1 MTEML
6 IPPLQRRARSVSA
19 ELAAHFEKLI
29 TSGQLKP
36 GERLPSE
43 RDLAASM
50 QVSRAS
56 LRQAMFELESKNL
69 ISRRHGSG
77 SVVTEPTAGATELYG
92 ELSEA
97 NVELSNATEL
107 RDIVEPRIA
116 GFAAL
121 RATDSNLLQL
131 EQILAQSNENLDAEE
146 SLRLDKEF
154 HLLLAHAAQNPLLVT
169 LCDMTSD
176 WTQSIRS
183 LSHATRAGRR
193 VSIDGHEEI
202 FRAVVAH
209 DVEAATA
216 AMELHLHA
224 VREIIHH
231 VHQNPEAL

>member
-1 MTEML
+1 MTETP
-6 IPPLQRRARSVSA
+6 IPPLQRRVRSVST

-29 TSGQLKP
+29 TSGKLKA

-43 RDLAASM
+43 RDLAATM

-77 SVVTEPTAGATELYG
+77 SVVSEPTARVTELYG
-92 ELSEA
+92 ELA
-97 NVELSNATEL
+97 GIDAELSNATEL
-107 RDIVEPRIA
+107 RDVVEPRIA

-131 EQILAQSNENLDAEE
+131 EEVLAQSNENLDAEE

-169 LCDMTSD
+169 LCEMTSG
-176 WTQSIRS
+176 WTQSVRS
-183 LSHATRAGRR
+183 LSHTTRAGRR
-193 VSIDGHEEI
+193 ASIDGHEEI
-202 FRAVVAH
+202 LRAVARH
-209 DVEAATA
+209 DAVAATV

-224 VREIIHH
+224 VREIIQH
-231 VHQNPEAL
+231 VHQNPEAP